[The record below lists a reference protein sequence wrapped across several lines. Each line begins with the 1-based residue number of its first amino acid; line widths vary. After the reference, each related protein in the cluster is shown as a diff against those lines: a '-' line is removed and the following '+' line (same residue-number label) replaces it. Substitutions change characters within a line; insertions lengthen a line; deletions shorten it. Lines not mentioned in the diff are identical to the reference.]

1 MKFVLL
7 SLFAVMCLLG
17 TVTADEFEVGG
28 KTLEIPAPEDF
39 VLVTPAMEEVYHY
52 SQLVDSADLLNENV
66 AYYISAAEAP
76 AALQGE
82 LPELKRTFILKA
94 NRKLKDKVVGLVN
107 FLELKKATKREYR
120 QIIQEIKAKD
130 PKIYE
135 RLNTGI
141 QEQFDLATAIEVSQL
156 VPFEPHFESSH
167 ALAVSMFL
175 TIYLPPEEG
184 AAEEAEPVEEISAAT
199 ATVMNV
205 EGKLLFLFCYAPQD
219 DLEWTRTASRS
230 WTKAIIAANDKPPVA
245 SSYPSNFDPLKP
257 DQGDKIAKW
266 ILIGAAVLVALAI
279 FVKKNRIKTD

>member
-199 ATVMNV
+199 ATVD
-205 EGKLLFLFCYAPQD
+205 ERG
-219 DLEWTRTASRS
+219 
-230 WTKAIIAANDKPPVA
+230 
-245 SSYPSNFDPLKP
+245 
-257 DQGDKIAKW
+257 G
-266 ILIGAAVLVALAI
+266 
-279 FVKKNRIKTD
+279 